1 MKLVCPRCQAT
12 FSVPDENAPG
22 RDLRELKCAVCQE
35 PMVVERESVHQ
46 GDEVTPLQLITAS
59 ATKMLVCVA
68 DQALAERIA
77 RAVKGLEWQIVV
89 APAPGSALSQL
100 ENTQYDVVVL
110 HERYGGSSLAGS
122 PVLQYL
128 QRLPMGLRRASLLCL
143 LCEETPSLDA
153 PGGFSCRREPGRQCA
168 RY

>member
-1 MKLVCPRCQAT
+1 
-12 FSVPDENAPG
+12 
-22 RDLRELKCAVCQE
+22 
-35 PMVVERESVHQ
+35 MVVDRESVHQ

-68 DQALAERIA
+68 DQVLAERIA

-110 HERYGGSSLAGS
+110 HEKYGGSILAGS
-122 PVLQYL
+122 PVLKYL

-153 PGGFSCRREPGRQCA
+153 LAAFRVGANVVVNVQDIEKLQNVLSHILKQHQASYAIFDDELSKRGTPSG
-168 RY
+168 